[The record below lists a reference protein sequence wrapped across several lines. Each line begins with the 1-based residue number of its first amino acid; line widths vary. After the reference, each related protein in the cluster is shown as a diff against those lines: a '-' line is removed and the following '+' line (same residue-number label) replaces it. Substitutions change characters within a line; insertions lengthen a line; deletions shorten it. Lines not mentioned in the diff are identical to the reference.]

1 MRLLPFTSS
10 YEITVPTTERGGAGS
25 LKSSHRIGVGADLAK
40 NLCPYPFNEDLSI
53 GSIGT
58 TKSQIYLDGQYL

>member
-1 MRLLPFTSS
+1 MRGDRAELD
-10 YEITVPTTERGGAGS
+10 E
-25 LKSSHRIGVGADLAK
+25 